1 MDAQVEPPLPRVTLV
16 VPVRNEGARLD
27 DCLGTLS
34 SQTYPAHLLEILVV
48 DGASGDDTAARAS
61 AWAQRDGRI
70 RVMQNPDRAMPA
82 GLNLGIR
89 HSSGAVVGVISGH
102 SGVGPDYVERCI
114 AALRQTNAWCVGGRI
129 ERVAETPMQHAIAV
143 ATSSPLGVGDA
154 RHNYATT
161 AEWVDTVFPG
171 MWPREVFDRIGLFD
185 VAMTANED
193 NELSHRIRGAGGRI
207 WYDPSIVIRYH
218 PRATLSGLFSQ
229 YRRYGLGKVLVFRK
243 HHGAVS
249 WRHAVPGLWVTWL
262 VAGLA
267 LGAAWPPLLPIWA
280 AGIGLYLLVIAVGS
294 FRLARGGVS
303 ALRVGAALA
312 TLHLAYGFGLWQ
324 GLLMAPVRK

>member
-1 MDAQVEPPLPRVTLV
+1 
-16 VPVRNEGARLD
+16 
-27 DCLGTLS
+27 
-34 SQTYPAHLLEILVV
+34 
-48 DGASGDDTAARAS
+48 
-61 AWAQRDGRI
+61 
-70 RVMQNPDRAMPA
+70 
-82 GLNLGIR
+82 
-89 HSSGAVVGVISGH
+89 VVGVISGH

-114 AALRQTNAWCVGGRI
+114 DALRATNAWCVGGRI

-185 VAMTANED
+185 AAMTANED
-193 NELSHRIRGAGGRI
+193 NELSHRIREAGGRI

-229 YRRYGLGKVLVFRK
+229 YRRYALGKVLVFRK

-249 WRHAVPGLWVTWL
+249 WRHVVPGLWVAWL

-267 LGAAWPPLLPIWA
+267 LGFAWPPFLPIWA
-280 AGIGLYLLVIAVGS
+280 AGVLLYGLVLAVGS
-294 FRLARGGVS
+294 VRLARRGVS
-303 ALRVGAALA
+303 TLRVGAALA
-312 TLHLAYGFGLWQ
+312 TLHLAYGIGLWQ
-324 GLLMAPVRK
+324 GLVMALVRR